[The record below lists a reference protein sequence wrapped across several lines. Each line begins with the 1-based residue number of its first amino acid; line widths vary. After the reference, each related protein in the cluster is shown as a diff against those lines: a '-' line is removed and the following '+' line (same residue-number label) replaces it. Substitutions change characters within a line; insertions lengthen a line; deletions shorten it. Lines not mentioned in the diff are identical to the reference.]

1 MSILRRLF
9 GPRGKREGQDTAPC
23 PPPTLKEMLIAQT
36 PPWDRVPHAF
46 IQLVVEVLGDTG
58 LLDVFI
64 MHSVDQ
70 GLVARYAIIC
80 EDDFH
85 ASVIRAGISHIL
97 CQTGNRALPVLAK
110 ALAKGQRDKVVK
122 ALMLCGD
129 CFEAAIAFERK
140 QVAGYIG
147 LAHAYA
153 TIGKRDKSHEYAKR
167 GLSLLAEVR
176 DDLGSKM
183 IASGASRI
191 IPPDIDDQMEHQL
204 RTYLER

>member
-1 MSILRRLF
+1 
-9 GPRGKREGQDTAPC
+9 
-23 PPPTLKEMLIAQT
+23 MLIAQT

-64 MHSVDQ
+64 MHSVEE

-80 EDDFH
+80 EGDFS
-85 ASVIRAGISHIL
+85 APVIRAGISAIL

-110 ALAKGQRDKVVK
+110 AVAKGQRDKAVK

-129 CFEAAIAFERK
+129 CFEAAIVFERN
-140 QVAGYIG
+140 QVGGYVG

-153 TIGKRDKSHEYAKR
+153 TIGKRDKSHEYAER

-176 DDLGSKM
+176 DSPGSKA
-183 IASGASRI
+183 IARGESRI
-191 IPPDIDDQMEHQL
+191 FPPDIDDQTERQL
-204 RTYLER
+204 RAYLEH